1 MWKTVE
7 KVIYA
12 LVFKTKSS
20 AEGEVRVRLGIWGEC
35 WVYEGE
41 DQQKI

>member
-1 MWKTVE
+1 M
-7 KVIYA
+7 
-12 LVFKTKSS
+12 FKTKSS
-20 AEGEVRVRLGIWGEC
+20 AEAEVRVRLGTRDEC

>member
-1 MWKTVE
+1 MDKERKIVE

-20 AEGEVRVRLGIWGEC
+20 AEAEVRVRLGTRDEC
-35 WVYEGE
+35 
-41 DQQKI
+41 